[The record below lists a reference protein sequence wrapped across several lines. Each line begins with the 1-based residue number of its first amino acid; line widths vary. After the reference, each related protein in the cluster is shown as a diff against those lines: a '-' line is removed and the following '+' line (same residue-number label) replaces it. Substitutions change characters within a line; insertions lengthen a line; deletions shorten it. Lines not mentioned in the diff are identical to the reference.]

1 MKEHH
6 SGALFQ
12 EKELFTANS
21 LALSG
26 IMRIFAADKTFKL
39 HIMAT
44 VIRENPV
51 LKGQSAIDFLNEADK
66 YAERPV
72 PRLPLQREQELS
84 SFKDAHKHFAW

>member
-1 MKEHH
+1 MNKN
-6 SGALFQ
+6 
-12 EKELFTANS
+12 ELFFSKSFAV
-21 LALSG
+21 SG